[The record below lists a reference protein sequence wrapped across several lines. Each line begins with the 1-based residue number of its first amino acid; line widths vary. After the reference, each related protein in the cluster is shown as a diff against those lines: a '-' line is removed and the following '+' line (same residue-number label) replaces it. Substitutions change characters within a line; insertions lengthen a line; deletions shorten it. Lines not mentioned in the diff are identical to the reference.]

1 MPSESSGADQ
11 LLSAGPN
18 VVTTIGVKFMPKDLT
33 VKVGTTVTWQNG
45 ERIRHAV
52 TSGAWGEV
60 NESTGLRGK
69 PGLGLAAALVLS
81 GCTATPDAP
90 AASDNMTSSVVT
102 DTVNN
107 DGATLRA
114 TLTGLLTDH
123 VYLASAAID
132 QALADGGDLTTAD
145 VGAAVA
151 TLDKNSVE
159 IAALIGSA
167 YPDAEQP
174 FLDSWR
180 SHIPFFVNYA
190 VAKATGDQAG
200 VDQALSD
207 LSGYGVSFGQLINS
221 VVPELPAEAV
231 QSALETHAASLVAA
245 IDADVAGDPAY
256 FELLKEAAGHMSMT
270 ALALSTGLI
279 CFRAVFEKV
288 EEN

>member
-1 MPSESSGADQ
+1 MRTMTAI
-11 LLSAGPN
+11 
-18 VVTTIGVKFMPKDLT
+18 T
-33 VKVGTTVTWQNG
+33 
-45 ERIRHAV
+45 
-52 TSGAWGEV
+52 
-60 NESTGLRGK
+60 
-69 PGLGLAAALVLS
+69 GLGLAAALILS
-81 GCTATPDAP
+81 GCTATADAP
-90 AASDNMTSSVVT
+90 AKSNDMTTSTVV
-102 DTVNN
+102 DTVNS

-114 TLTGLLTDH
+114 TLTGLLYDH
-123 VYLASAAID
+123 VYLAATAID

-200 VDQALSD
+200 VDQAMSD
-207 LSGYGVSFGQLINS
+207 LGGYAVSFGQLINS
-221 VVPELPAEAV
+221 VVPELSADAV
-231 QSALETHAASLVAA
+231 QSALETHASTLVAA

-270 ALALSTGLI
+270 ALALSGGI
-279 CFRAVFEKV
+279 AADKGIQ
-288 EEN
+288 